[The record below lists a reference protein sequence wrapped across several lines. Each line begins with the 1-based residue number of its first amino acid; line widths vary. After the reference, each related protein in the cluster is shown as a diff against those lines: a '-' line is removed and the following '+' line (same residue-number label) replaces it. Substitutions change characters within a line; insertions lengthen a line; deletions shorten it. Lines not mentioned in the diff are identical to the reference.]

1 MRRALKWAGIG
12 TATLASVFAAGFVVF
27 ANIVTSDPNPLPT
40 HADGIVALTGDSQ
53 RIDAAT
59 FLLAEGR
66 GKRLLISGVN
76 RMVSRTALERLT
88 PERAAF
94 YNCCIDIGYV
104 ALDTIGNADETREWA
119 ERKGFGSLIVV
130 TSDYHMPRSLVEL
143 GRAMPDVQ
151 LIPHP
156 TPSQMNRRWWT
167 SPGTARLLMAEYV
180 KLLPAT
186 VRLAASRLFVAPVSA
201 TAATPK
207 RTQMRASAAYGLP

>member
-1 MRRALKWAGIG
+1 MRRALKWAGLG
-12 TATLASVFAAGFVVF
+12 TAALATVFAAGFVVF
-27 ANIVTSDPNPLPT
+27 ASIVTADPNPLPT
-40 HADGIVALTGDSQ
+40 HADGIVALTGDGQ

-59 FLLAEGR
+59 YLLAEGR

-76 RMVSRTALERLT
+76 RMVSRSALERLT

-94 YNCCIDIGYV
+94 YHCCIDIGYI
-104 ALDTIGNADETREWA
+104 ARDTIGNADETREWA
-119 ERKGFGSLIVV
+119 HNKGFDSLIVV

-156 TPSQMNRRWWT
+156 TPSQLNRRWWT
-167 SPGTARLLMAEYV
+167 SPATARLLMAEYV

-186 VRLAASRLFVAPVSA
+186 VRLAASRLFVLPDDSA
-201 TAATPK
+201 TAATK
-207 RTQMRASAAYGLP
+207 NATMRASTL